1 MAKLTAHPLAAHPL
15 MPPSSSS
22 SAENDKVILPFSKR
36 VIDNNAASS
45 SEGNGMMNNNQ
56 MMRNETT
63 KSSAGTIAVQN
74 VPLPPHEKEGRNEVQ
89 HNKPLSSQPPAAK
102 PTSSNTLTAKASIK
116 IKAKKKKQDQLN
128 QLPRSIRWR
137 LSLGLLT
144 MPSTDNSSNNTNNTT
159 TTTTADDKKSINHS
173 SGTLPAKDLIFDSP
187 NQLKEANKSQEES
200 SSAAASLLQY
210 IEDSNALK
218 LRCQRSRYEE
228 LEQKH
233 YYSNT
238 IMGIADSSGG
248 QQQQQGVEAGGGGG
262 EQQKQPQSSQQQ
274 SQQQLPHAAE
284 AASPISSLAGNKT
297 HVAPGDD
304 PLSALLAA
312 STTTNT
318 TTSTYQGGGNGMFGF
333 GKGNRNKKNQ
343 PVVAPPAAEDKPIS
357 EGDTTTTTTTTAN
370 NTTNQTS
377 TKPNNNN
384 TSGGGPN
391 RRASDNSTENN
402 EETACKGSRWADY
415 YSTREVLDVIEKDL
429 NRLPN
434 DHYTIYHEWKRY
446 NDDEL
451 IRKRV
456 LESGGG
462 SNNFQSGVETASSS
476 ATPTKKGERKVGR
489 QKNRF
494 GNSFKLKDSFN
505 FGSNNNVNNPHAVHN
520 HHSSM
525 PGGGGDNKNAF
536 WSNLISNQED
546 DEQEVDPIASP
557 DVSRKERADRLSQ
570 LLFVYARE
578 HPEIGYRQGMHE
590 TLSFILL
597 ALEMD
602 LLEQCVEKE
611 KNNWKRDIMEL
622 RRSGMGNRGGGGGM
636 AGVDSSGQIVVVRL
650 LDQNYLLHDA
660 FALFECVM
668 SALAPA
674 YDAIPAGED
683 ATAAI
688 LEKAKEER
696 GESPMEAMVLKIM
709 SKIRFVARD
718 EALFGIVLCMPVP
731 PQIYFAKWVRL
742 MFGREVSGGMKS
754 VLRLWDAFFDLAAK
768 VEHREEEVTLS
779 LALMNVL
786 ETAAASMIILIRDK
800 LLRPTKAW
808 DGTLTGDPDPNDGI
822 AYLMNYPPIEDID
835 NFIKVIASLLLKE
848 KSLSQ
853 MYERRVSQDEE
864 ERYHE
869 QVEDPFATGTGKM
882 HDQNRRPRQVAPLSP
897 ERGSMTAHQPP
908 LYAPQPKVDVAESLG
923 NFAAGLL
930 DIGSRTVDAAIST
943 YQKHQAEKQQHQS
956 GLIDHPL
963 QFGFNAPSRDR
974 TPPRDRMGQGAG
986 QVIGRSDD
994 PYAVSYRNHTD
1005 GEPLEGQDIIVYNTN
1020 LRDSQTEEHSQKEES
1035 RGLPR
1040 DLSSSFTTKGST
1052 SEPGNENH
1060 ARSDSDLASSRGKNY
1075 LDTEEVST
1083 SSIGIEQLENG
1094 DDTVNRRSG
1103 LNRPRSNSRSFS
1115 SRNQSAALR
1124 KSPKSLAQKL
1134 DKSVKTLMTH
1144 FEQQQRNMMED
1155 LSTTSTAAGGTRII
1169 PEEIW
1174 EAMAAIDA
1182 VKKELLNQDA
1192 LETLER

>member
-22 SAENDKVILPFSKR
+22 SENDKVILPFSKR
-36 VIDNNAASS
+36 VIDNNAAAS
-45 SEGNGMMNNNQ
+45 SEGNGMMNSNQ
-56 MMRNETT
+56 MMSNETT
-63 KSSAGTIAVQN
+63 SSAGTIAVQN
-74 VPLPPHEKEGRNEVQ
+74 VPLPLHEKVGRNELQ

-102 PTSSNTLTAKASIK
+102 PTNSNTLTAKASIK

-144 MPSTDNSSNNTNNTT
+144 MPSTDNSSNNTTSTT
-159 TTTTADDKKSINHS
+159 TDDKKSINHS

-238 IMGIADSSGG
+238 IMGIADSSSG
-248 QQQQQGVEAGGGGG
+248 QQQQGGAEAGGG
-262 EQQKQPQSSQQQ
+262 EQQKQLQPSQQQQ
-274 SQQQLPHAAE
+274 SQQSPHPTE

-312 STTTNT
+312 SNN
-318 TTSTYQGGGNGMFGF
+318 TTSTNQSGGNGMFGF

-343 PVVAPPAAEDKPIS
+343 TSVAPAAEDKPIS

-370 NTTNQTS
+370 NTSNQS
-377 TKPNNNN
+377 SKKLNNNN
-384 TSGGGPN
+384 TNTTTNGPN

-462 SNNFQSGVETASSS
+462 VGSGSNNFQSGLETSSS
-476 ATPTKKGERKVGR
+476 ATPTKKGERKAAR

-505 FGSNNNVNNPHAVHN
+505 FGSNINVNNPHAVHN
-520 HHSSM
+520 HSSNM

-546 DEQEVDPIASP
+546 DEEEVDPIASP

-622 RRSGMGNRGGGGGM
+622 RRSGMGNGGGGGM

-853 MYERRVSQDEE
+853 MYERQVSQDEE
-864 ERYHE
+864 ERYQE

-897 ERGSMTAHQPP
+897 ERGSMTAQPP

-986 QVIGRSDD
+986 QGIGRSDD

-1005 GEPLEGQDIIVYNTN
+1005 AEPLEGQDIIVYNTN

-1035 RGLPR
+1035 RGLTGN
-1040 DLSSSFTTKGST
+1040 LSSSFTTKGST
-1052 SEPGNENH
+1052 SETGNENH
-1060 ARSDSDLASSRGKNY
+1060 ARSDSDLASSRGGKNY

-1094 DDTVNRRSG
+1094 DDRRSG